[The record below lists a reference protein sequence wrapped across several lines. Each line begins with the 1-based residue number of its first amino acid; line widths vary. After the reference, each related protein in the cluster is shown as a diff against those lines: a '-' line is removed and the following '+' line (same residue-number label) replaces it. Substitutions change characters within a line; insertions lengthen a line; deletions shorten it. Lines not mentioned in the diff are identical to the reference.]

1 MFNRPS
7 KDAVNRVNQRSVPTH
22 GLCDINATRFKLRG
36 LKLSDPRHIII
47 ERMSGLYTLAETDQA
62 EEVKTVIDG
71 KSCQHDG
78 FQPALNL
85 CRIFQSRVCWC

>member
-7 KDAVNRVNQRSVPTH
+7 KDAVNQRSVPTH
-22 GLCDINATRFKLRG
+22 GLCDINATHQNKLA
-36 LKLSDPRHIII
+36 
-47 ERMSGLYTLAETDQA
+47 GLYTLAETDQA

>member
-1 MFNRPS
+1 IADVQPS
-7 KDAVNRVNQRSVPTH
+7 QQRCRKSRKSKICAH
-22 GLCDINATRFKLRG
+22 ARLLA
-36 LKLSDPRHIII
+36 
-47 ERMSGLYTLAETDQA
+47 GLYTLAETDQA

-85 CRIFQSRVCWC
+85 CRIFQSRVGWC